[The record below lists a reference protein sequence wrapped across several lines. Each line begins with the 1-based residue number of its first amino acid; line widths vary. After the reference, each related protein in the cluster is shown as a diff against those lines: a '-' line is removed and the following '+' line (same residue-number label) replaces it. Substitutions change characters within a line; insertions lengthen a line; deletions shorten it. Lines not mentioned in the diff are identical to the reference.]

1 MGAGESH
8 RHKVK
13 KMHGIKVLLL
23 GGGGGGGGG
32 GGTRIKVWR
41 PKGILGF
48 WDFTKKWCGIQDL
61 TAPRK

>member
-23 GGGGGGGGG
+23 EGGGGGGAQGSRSGGQRVFLG
-32 GGTRIKVWR
+32 SGISLKSGVGFRI
-41 PKGILGF
+41 
-48 WDFTKKWCGIQDL
+48 
-61 TAPRK
+61 